1 MEFLNLKNLCT
12 KMIHGKWWHPE
23 VDALGRI
30 HPFKWFKFLKIQL
43 TENSLHT
50 DCMINCKKLAVSPVC
65 VCMYVHIPLNASL
78 KITVYHYS
86 ITTKLF
92 VPVAQIIVLLDGWLF
107 KVFVSWITIQLI
119 LWQSY
124 IFISDAVTNED
135 VKLLQCFVA
144 VFGRD
149 HVIKV
154 EFIQLID
161 WRRTCL

>member
-1 MEFLNLKNLCT
+1 
-12 KMIHGKWWHPE
+12 
-23 VDALGRI
+23 
-30 HPFKWFKFLKIQL
+30 
-43 TENSLHT
+43 
-50 DCMINCKKLAVSPVC
+50 
-65 VCMYVHIPLNASL
+65 MYVHIPLNASL

-92 VPVAQIIVLLDGWLF
+92 FPVAQIIVLLDGRLL
-107 KVFVSWITIQLI
+107 KVFVSSITIQLI